1 MVKTVKKSKAQ
12 KKTFVLDTNVL
23 LSDSESLMSFQ
34 DNNVVLPLI
43 VIEELDRHKD
53 RQDDTGKNAREVSRK
68 LIELVRDHKN
78 EVKSGIK
85 LGKNLGA
92 LRVLNQKDLE
102 SNVVIS
108 IPELD
113 GSKGDNKIIQFC
125 LEFKQKFNDERL
137 ILVTRDLLL
146 RIKAIS
152 VGIECEDYKKLS
164 KELLVSMNM
173 PSSEDE
179 FYTGI
184 KTFKVS
190 KEEMDVIYA
199 SGDAVTLTKS
209 EESGLYPNQ
218 FVVFQCEETNAKWA
232 GRYLEPGKPLKKVP
246 FQRTAWGLKSRNM
259 EQAFLLDLLLDDQI
273 KLVTI
278 SSKSGAG
285 KAQPLDAKVLT
296 PNGWTTMGEIKVGDL
311 VVSANGNPT
320 HVTGVFPQGDK
331 EIYRVTFSDG
341 TSTECCDDHLWL
353 VKTRKQ
359 RLLKAEGNIKSL
371 REIKDNLHNNG
382 CRVYSIPMTAPVEF
396 QSKQLPLDPYLLGI
410 LLGDGSLSTHSIG
423 FSTSDQEIL
432 DQVTQRLPSNCKIV
446 KKFRKYDYGI
456 KDSRTRLEKYQ
467 TFDRVILKS
476 KNGEL
481 KIATS
486 ISKFAEENN
495 LSVGSVYKL
504 IKGKV
509 KQYKGWTLHKKLDPK
524 IDLRNAVTVALSDLG
539 LINSKSQN
547 KFIPDIYKYNT
558 VDARINLL
566 HGLIDTDGTIGKA
579 GYSVIYYTASNV
591 LAKDVQEL
599 VWSLGG
605 KATISNKQT
614 SFKYKGVKKLGL
626 PSYCVHISLPENILP
641 CKLSRKLSRY
651 KPRSKYQPTRFIDSV
666 ELVGVKQAQCI
677 SVEDESHLYL
687 TNDYIVTHNTL
698 LSLAAALEQTLTK
711 KKYSKI
717 LITRNVQ
724 PMGKDIGY
732 LPGPVPLY
740 TKVLTPT
747 GWTTMGEL
755 KVGSSVIAKDGTA
768 TKVTGVYPK
777 GKKEIL
783 KITFEDGAIAECCE
797 DHPWSIYLPHAN
809 KKSRVWSTKQIEAK
823 INGTDQT
830 KAHNRISIDLVDPVE
845 YNSGGKL
852 PVHPYILGA
861 VLGDGCVSQKYATEF
876 STNDIELVD
885 RINRFLPKDI
895 ILKNKSGLSY
905 SFTMKENLNCKSRV
919 PNNLNKEIT
928 KLGLRGTNSSTKFIP
943 EQYMFSSVEDRLLL
957 LQGLMDTD
965 GYVSADGSDVSLTT
979 VSKQLAYNFRDL
991 VLSLGGFAKVNFNE
1005 KKFNSYIV
1013 SVSFTNPK
1021 FTPFLLQRKADRYK
1035 SRKYNRR
1042 RRIDTVERTGK
1053 FVEMQCISVAH
1064 HSHLYVMNDF
1074 IVTHNTLEEKL
1085 GPWLAP
1091 FKDNLE
1097 FLLNENVDDAMD
1109 KGATASKKK
1118 NEVFKNTFMMQD
1130 LFEKGIIQMEAT
1142 TFIRGR
1148 SIPNCFFIIDEV
1160 QNMNLHEIKTVL
1172 TRAGEGTKIILL
1184 GDPGQIDNTYVNKFS
1199 NGLTI
1204 ASEKFKNQSIA
1215 GHIMLVNGERSELAN
1230 TAATIFDT

>member
-23 LSDSESLMSFQ
+23 LSDSSSLLSFQ
-34 DNNVVLPLI
+34 DNDVVLPLI

-68 LIELVRDHKN
+68 LIELIRNHKN

-125 LEFKQKFNDERL
+125 LEFKQKFSGERL

-184 KTFKVS
+184 KTFKIS
-190 KEEMDVIYA
+190 KEEMDAIYA
-199 SGDAVTLTKS
+199 GGDAVTLTKS
-209 EESGLYPNQ
+209 EEAGLYPNQ
-218 FVVFQCEETNAKWA
+218 FIVFECSETNAKWA

-259 EQAFLLDLLLDDQI
+259 EQAFLLDLLLDEKI
-273 KLVTI
+273 SLVTI
-278 SSKSGAG
+278 SSKSGGG
-285 KAQPLDAKVLT
+285 KAQPLDAKILT
-296 PNGWTTMGEIKVGDL
+296 PNGWTTMGQIKVGDL

-320 HVTGVFPQGDK
+320 QVTGVFPQGNK
-331 EIYRVTFSDG
+331 EIFRVKFSDG
-341 TSTECCDDHLWL
+341 TTTECCDDHLWL
-353 VKTRKQ
+353 TKTRRE
-359 RLLKAEGNIKSL
+359 RLDKTAGTVKPLKEMRGKL
-371 REIKDNLHNNG
+371 YDNG
-382 CRVYSIPMTAPVEF
+382 ARIYSIPMTQPVNF
-396 QSKQLPLDPYLLGI
+396 QSKEIPLDPYLLGV
-410 LLGDGSLSTHSIG
+410 LLGDGSLTGNIIG
-423 FSTSDQEIL
+423 FSTSDKEIL
-432 DQVTQRLPSNCKIV
+432 DQVNQRLPPNCKVV

-456 KDSRTRLEKYQ
+456 KDTRSRLEKNQ
-467 TFDRVILKS
+467 SFDRVILQS
-476 KNGEL
+476 KDGEL
-481 KIATS
+481 KTVTS
-486 ISKFAEENN
+486 IPKFAEENN
-495 LSVGSVYKL
+495 LCMSSVYRL
-504 IKGKV
+504 IKGQT
-509 KQYKGWTLHKKLDPK
+509 KQYKGWTMHKKLDPK
-524 IDLRNAVTVALSDLG
+524 IDLRNAVTISLTELG

-547 KFIPDIYKYNT
+547 KFIPEIYKYNS
-558 VDARINLL
+558 VDVRVNLL
-566 HGLIDTDGTIGKA
+566 NGLMDTDGYIGKS
-579 GYSVIYYTASNV
+579 GHSVIYYTTSNT

-626 PSYCVHISLPENILP
+626 PSYAVYISLPQDILP

-651 KPRSKYQPTRFIDSV
+651 KPRTKYQPMRYIDSV
-666 ELVGVKQAQCI
+666 ESIGVKHAQCI
-677 SVEDESHLYL
+677 SVEDQSHLYL
-687 TNDYIVTHNTL
+687 TDNYIVTHNTL

-783 KITFEDGAIAECCE
+783 KITFEDGAVAECCE

-823 INGTDQT
+823 INGTDQS
-830 KAHNRISIDLVDPVE
+830 KSHNRVSIDLVEPVQ
-845 YNSGGKL
+845 YKSSGKL
-852 PVHPYILGA
+852 PIHPYLLGTILSDSEA
-861 VLGDGCVSQKYATEF
+861 IHEYPSTFMMDKTVLAKATA
-876 STNDIELVD
+876 
-885 RINRFLPKDI
+885 
-895 ILKNKSGLSY
+895 
-905 SFTMKENLNCKSRV
+905 
-919 PNNLNKEIT
+919 
-928 KLGLRGTNSSTKFIP
+928 KLGLKGKNSLTKFIP
-943 EQYMFSSVEDRLLL
+943 EEYMFSSIEDRLLL

-979 VSKQLAYNFRDL
+979 ISKELAYSFRDL
-991 VLSLGGFAKVNFNE
+991 VLSLGGFAKVNFSE
-1005 KKFNSYIV
+1005 KKFNSYTI
-1013 SVSFTNPK
+1013 SVLFTNPK
-1021 FTPFLLQRKADRYK
+1021 FTPFLLKRKVDRYK
-1035 SRKYNRR
+1035 SRKNNRR
-1042 RRIDTVERTGK
+1042 RRIDAVERTGK
-1053 FVEMQCISVAH
+1053 YVEMQCISVAH

-1074 IVTHNTLEEKL
+1074 IITHNTLEEKL

-1097 FLLNENVDDAMD
+1097 FLLNENIDDAIQ
-1109 KGATASKKK
+1109 KGATSSKKK
-1118 NEVFKNTFMMQD
+1118 NEVFKDTFMMQD
-1130 LFEKGIIQMEAT
+1130 LFDKGIIQIEAT

-1184 GDPGQIDNTYVNKFS
+1184 GDPAQIDNTYVNKFS

-1204 ASEKFKNQSIA
+1204 ASEKFKNESIA
-1215 GHIMLVNGERSELAN
+1215 GHIRLVNGERSELAN
-1230 TAATIFDT
+1230 TAANIFET

>member
-23 LSDSESLMSFQ
+23 LSDSESLLSFQ

-68 LIELVRDHKN
+68 LIELVRVNKN

-85 LGKNLGA
+85 LGKNLGT

-173 PSSEDE
+173 PASEEE

-184 KTFKVS
+184 KTIKVT
-190 KEEMDVIYA
+190 KEEMDAIYS
-199 SGDAVTLTKS
+199 SGDLVNLKKS
-209 EESGLYPNQ
+209 EEQGLYPNQ
-218 FVVFQCEETNAKWA
+218 FVVFECEETNVKWA
-232 GRYLEPGKPLKKVP
+232 GRYIEPGKPLKKVP
-246 FQRTAWGLKSRNM
+246 FQRSAWGLKSRNM
-259 EQAFLLDLLLDDQI
+259 EQAFLLDLLLDDKI

-285 KAQPLDAKVLT
+285 K
-296 PNGWTTMGEIKVGDL
+296 
-311 VVSANGNPT
+311 
-320 HVTGVFPQGDK
+320 
-331 EIYRVTFSDG
+331 
-341 TSTECCDDHLWL
+341 
-353 VKTRKQ
+353 
-359 RLLKAEGNIKSL
+359 
-371 REIKDNLHNNG
+371 
-382 CRVYSIPMTAPVEF
+382 
-396 QSKQLPLDPYLLGI
+396 
-410 LLGDGSLSTHSIG
+410 
-423 FSTSDQEIL
+423 
-432 DQVTQRLPSNCKIV
+432 
-446 KKFRKYDYGI
+446 
-456 KDSRTRLEKYQ
+456 
-467 TFDRVILKS
+467 
-476 KNGEL
+476 
-481 KIATS
+481 
-486 ISKFAEENN
+486 
-495 LSVGSVYKL
+495 
-504 IKGKV
+504 
-509 KQYKGWTLHKKLDPK
+509 
-524 IDLRNAVTVALSDLG
+524 
-539 LINSKSQN
+539 
-547 KFIPDIYKYNT
+547 
-558 VDARINLL
+558 
-566 HGLIDTDGTIGKA
+566 
-579 GYSVIYYTASNV
+579 
-591 LAKDVQEL
+591 
-599 VWSLGG
+599 
-605 KATISNKQT
+605 
-614 SFKYKGVKKLGL
+614 
-626 PSYCVHISLPENILP
+626 
-641 CKLSRKLSRY
+641 
-651 KPRSKYQPTRFIDSV
+651 
-666 ELVGVKQAQCI
+666 
-677 SVEDESHLYL
+677 
-687 TNDYIVTHNTL
+687 TL
-698 LSLAAALEQTLTK
+698 LSLSAALEQTLTK

-783 KITFEDGAIAECCE
+783 KITFEDGAVAECCE

-823 INGTDQT
+823 VNGTDQA
-830 KAHNRISIDLVDPVE
+830 KSHNRISIDLVEPVE
-845 YNSGGKL
+845 YNSSGKL
-852 PVHPYILGA
+852 PIHPYILGA

-885 RINRFLPKDI
+885 RINGFLPDDI
-895 ILKNKSGLSY
+895 TIKNKSGMSY
-905 SFTMKENLNCKSRV
+905 SFTMKENLNRKGRATNS
-919 PNNLNKEIT
+919 LNKEIN
-928 KLGLRGTNSSTKFIP
+928 KLGLRGANSSTKFIP
-943 EQYMFSSVEDRLLL
+943 EQYMFSSIKDRLFL

-1005 KKFNSYIV
+1005 KKFNSYTI

-1021 FTPFLLQRKADRYK
+1021 FVPFLLQRKANRYK

-1042 RRIDTVERTGK
+1042 RRIDAVERTGK
-1053 FVEMQCISVAH
+1053 FVEMRCISVAH

-1074 IVTHNTLEEKL
+1074 IVTHNTMEEKL

-1097 FLLNENVDDAMD
+1097 FLLNENLDDALD

-1204 ASEKFKNQSIA
+1204 ASEKFKRETIA
-1215 GHIMLVNGERSELAN
+1215 GHIMLVHGERSELAN

>member
-23 LSDSESLMSFQ
+23 LSDSESLLSFQ

-125 LEFKQKFNDERL
+125 LEFKQKFSDERL

-199 SGDAVTLTKS
+199 SGDTVTLTKS

-285 KAQPLDAKVLT
+285 K
-296 PNGWTTMGEIKVGDL
+296 
-311 VVSANGNPT
+311 
-320 HVTGVFPQGDK
+320 
-331 EIYRVTFSDG
+331 
-341 TSTECCDDHLWL
+341 
-353 VKTRKQ
+353 
-359 RLLKAEGNIKSL
+359 
-371 REIKDNLHNNG
+371 
-382 CRVYSIPMTAPVEF
+382 
-396 QSKQLPLDPYLLGI
+396 
-410 LLGDGSLSTHSIG
+410 
-423 FSTSDQEIL
+423 
-432 DQVTQRLPSNCKIV
+432 
-446 KKFRKYDYGI
+446 
-456 KDSRTRLEKYQ
+456 
-467 TFDRVILKS
+467 
-476 KNGEL
+476 
-481 KIATS
+481 
-486 ISKFAEENN
+486 
-495 LSVGSVYKL
+495 
-504 IKGKV
+504 
-509 KQYKGWTLHKKLDPK
+509 
-524 IDLRNAVTVALSDLG
+524 
-539 LINSKSQN
+539 
-547 KFIPDIYKYNT
+547 
-558 VDARINLL
+558 
-566 HGLIDTDGTIGKA
+566 
-579 GYSVIYYTASNV
+579 
-591 LAKDVQEL
+591 
-599 VWSLGG
+599 
-605 KATISNKQT
+605 
-614 SFKYKGVKKLGL
+614 
-626 PSYCVHISLPENILP
+626 
-641 CKLSRKLSRY
+641 
-651 KPRSKYQPTRFIDSV
+651 
-666 ELVGVKQAQCI
+666 
-677 SVEDESHLYL
+677 
-687 TNDYIVTHNTL
+687 TL
-698 LSLAAALEQTLTK
+698 LSLSAALEQTLTK

-732 LPGPVPLY
+732 LPG
-740 TKVLTPT
+740 
-747 GWTTMGEL
+747 
-755 KVGSSVIAKDGTA
+755 S
-768 TKVTGVYPK
+768 
-777 GKKEIL
+777 
-783 KITFEDGAIAECCE
+783 
-797 DHPWSIYLPHAN
+797 
-809 KKSRVWSTKQIEAK
+809 
-823 INGTDQT
+823 
-830 KAHNRISIDLVDPVE
+830 
-845 YNSGGKL
+845 
-852 PVHPYILGA
+852 
-861 VLGDGCVSQKYATEF
+861 
-876 STNDIELVD
+876 
-885 RINRFLPKDI
+885 
-895 ILKNKSGLSY
+895 
-905 SFTMKENLNCKSRV
+905 
-919 PNNLNKEIT
+919 
-928 KLGLRGTNSSTKFIP
+928 
-943 EQYMFSSVEDRLLL
+943 
-957 LQGLMDTD
+957 
-965 GYVSADGSDVSLTT
+965 
-979 VSKQLAYNFRDL
+979 
-991 VLSLGGFAKVNFNE
+991 
-1005 KKFNSYIV
+1005 
-1013 SVSFTNPK
+1013 
-1021 FTPFLLQRKADRYK
+1021 
-1035 SRKYNRR
+1035 
-1042 RRIDTVERTGK
+1042 
-1053 FVEMQCISVAH
+1053 
-1064 HSHLYVMNDF
+1064 
-1074 IVTHNTLEEKL
+1074 LEEKL

-1097 FLLNENVDDAMD
+1097 FLLNENVDDALD